1 MPRARR
7 ARRTGSAYVDD
18 ERERDITFFKRRNG
32 LFKGASDLSILTGA
46 SVAVV
51 LEDQNRGKFHSLGTP
66 LVQTVVDA
74 ALSRDMEPTEPFA
87 GEQLKGRLVPLE
99 RELARLKDVAAI
111 KEEETRASKARYNEA
126 KKEEEDDDERDAL
139 LKKLFFSKQY
149 NLSLDEM
156 NELYGTLVQIQKE
169 LRVRLPPLRRRA
181 GESSIQGS
189 SVPPPP
195 PPPPPPP
202 QQQQLPQ
209 WPNLLGP
216 HNQLLPVEP
225 PPFVADQAPPPPPP
239 AAGGS
244 LWIPELPPPPPAG
257 SPWARVLP
265 LQPPR
270 FSEME
275 PIFHASQ
282 QAPAQDNT
290 QLAPLP
296 PVAAPL
302 PQHPFL
308 LSDHAPALGPVP
320 ASVPLQMPVE
330 AHFPL
335 ESPLFHFHET
345 FLVPE
350 QAQGLAPLPA
360 PLQMPME
367 AHMPMEDPLF
377 QEPFLVPD
385 QAPVLSPLPMPL
397 QMPVEAHMPLEAP
410 WFQEPIIVPD
420 QAPMLSPLP
429 APLQMPVDAHFP
441 LAAEAVQQQ
450 TQGYEN
456 YDFMFDNAGLS
467 QPLVAGAGN
476 DGDAA
481 MGNDNP
487 LGYQQWAASP
497 LYDGQIYFGTGV
509 DDMGIIVGDHGGV
522 LEADMVEGGHASSSG
537 GGDDIAGGAWF

>member
-156 NELYGTLVQIQKE
+156 NELY
-169 LRVRLPPLRRRA
+169 
-181 GESSIQGS
+181 
-189 SVPPPP
+189 
-195 PPPPPPP
+195 
-202 QQQQLPQ
+202 
-209 WPNLLGP
+209 
-216 HNQLLPVEP
+216 EP